1 MATGFE
7 ISFDHDD
14 RKDIFE
20 YLERAGPTAAD
31 EVQRELRVDP
41 RGFRHHVAILKRD
54 GYVEETDRHLRV
66 ALDGGE
72 EEEFSDD
79 GVEFTIRPAREADL
93 AGLVGVIRQ
102 VAQDKT
108 YIEAETVADVIDH
121 EEVLLRHDEIEERM
135 FFVACV
141 GDEVVG
147 WVHLHVPEL
156 EKLHHTAELTLGV
169 LEEYR
174 DHGIGGHLIQRG
186 LEWGASNGLEKIY
199 QSVPACNDEAISFL
213 EAHDWH
219 TDAVREDHYR
229 LDGEYVDEVMMAVEL

>member
-1 MATGFE
+1 METGYE

-20 YLERAGPTAAD
+20 YLERAGPTDAGA
-31 EVQRELRVDP
+31 VQQELHVDP

-54 GYVEETDRHLRV
+54 GYVDELDGQLRI
-66 ALDGGE
+66 ALEGGE
-72 EEEFSDD
+72 EEEFSDE

-102 VAQDKT
+102 VTEDKT
-108 YIEAETVADVIDH
+108 HIEAETVADVVDH

-186 LEWGASNGLEKIY
+186 LEWAGPNGLEKIY
-199 QSVPACNDEAISFL
+199 QSVPACNEEAISFL

-219 TDAVREDHYR
+219 TEAVREDHYR
-229 LDGEYVDEVMMAVEL
+229 LEGEYVDEVMMAVAL